1 MIPEILLAFASIY
14 VVVILIFAVAVSNAQ
29 YPVDT
34 RIQPSVSIIIAARNE
49 EENIE
54 RCLRSVTELAYPKH
68 LLEVIIVD
76 DRSTDKTQAI
86 VSEFAENYPHV
97 KLLISSAPDGHLR
110 GKVHAVMQGIE
121 LSKGEILF
129 FTDADCVVPKGWLR
143 ETVKY
148 YTDESVGI
156 VAGFTS
162 LRANNWFEC
171 IQAIDWFILF
181 SVAAATIKLRFPVTA
196 VGNNLSV
203 RRKAYDQVGGYRNL
217 PFSVTED
224 YALFHA
230 ITSKTKFTARFPL
243 DRTTL
248 VESGACKSWKEL
260 YVQRKR
266 WFRGGRDM
274 DFKRLVVFGVLYAFH
289 LYMLVSFV
297 VLRSPVVWLALLSKV
312 AVDFLLSVPALRTF
326 HRWSLTKYFLQFQL
340 YYISYVLA
348 FPIITIFGKEVVW
361 KERTFKRESQ
371 ANKKAL

>member
-1 MIPEILLAFASIY
+1 MLPETLLVFASIY
-14 VVVILIFAVAVSNAQ
+14 AIVILVFAIAVSSAQ
-29 YPVDT
+29 YPSDT
-34 RIQPSVSIIIAARNE
+34 SIQPTVSIVIAARNE

-54 RCLRSVTELAYPKH
+54 RCLSSVTELSYPTH
-68 LLEVIIVD
+68 LLEVIVVD

-86 VSEFAENYPHV
+86 VSEFSKNYPYIN
-97 KLLISSAPDGHLR
+97 LLVSSPPVGHLR
-110 GKVHAVMQGIE
+110 GKVNAVTQGIE

-171 IQAIDWFILF
+171 VQALDWFILF
-181 SVAAATIKLRFPVTA
+181 SVAAATIKLHFPVTA

-230 ITSKTKFTARFPL
+230 IISKTKFTARFPL
-243 DRTTL
+243 DTTTL

-274 DFKRLVVFGVLYAFH
+274 DFKRLAVFGVLYAFH
-289 LYMLVSFV
+289 LFMLVSLV
-297 VLRSPVVWLALLSKV
+297 ILRSPVVWLALLLKV
-312 AVDFLLSVPALRTF
+312 AVDFLLAVPALNTF
-326 HRWSLTKYFLQFQL
+326 RRWNLVKYFLQFQL
-340 YYISYVLA
+340 YYIFYVLA
-348 FPIITIFGKEVVW
+348 FP
-361 KERTFKRESQ
+361 
-371 ANKKAL
+371 